1 MKLVFEYVTDGG
13 LALNGFTLD
22 NAKLTVDGNVAFSDD
37 AEGDTQFKLNGFV
50 VSNGIEKKG
59 HNYYVEWRNYAGA
72 DEALKYARGP
82 VYNTGMVVWYA
93 DSSYTDNWVGV
104 HPGYG
109 FLGVVDSHPEA
120 IAGTLNGK
128 PTFKDSTRYQIADA
142 AFSFDQ
148 TPAWKVVSPTRGT
161 FEYNGLPGV
170 AKFDD
175 SKAYINQQIP
185 DAGRILPKLGLKF
198 EVVGQSDDK
207 SAGAVRLYR

>member
-1 MKLVFEYVTDGG
+1 
-13 LALNGFTLD
+13 
-22 NAKLTVDGNVAFSDD
+22 
-37 AEGDTQFKLNGFV
+37 GFV
-50 VSNGIEKKG
+50 VSDGIEKKS

-72 DEALKYARGP
+72 DEALKHARGP

-93 DSSYTDNWVGV
+93 DSSYMDNWVGV

-161 FEYNGLPGV
+161 FDYKGLPGV

-175 SKAYINQQIP
+175 SKAYINKQIP
-185 DAGRILPKLGLKF
+185 DAGRILPQLGLKF